1 MEDNINKIVDILDAN
16 LKVGEYFVFTK
27 LKDGGYGITISEERE
42 KQFKGASPKI
52 RKLLD
57 VLKED
62 WVEGSFFVGKADKY
76 GK

>member
-1 MEDNINKIVDILDAN
+1 MEDSIKKLVDILDAS
-16 LKVGEYFVFTK
+16 LKAGEYFVFTK
-27 LKDGGYGITISEERE
+27 LKEGGYGITISEERE

-62 WVEGSFFVGKADKY
+62 WVEEGFFVGKADRY
-76 GK
+76 GE